1 MISVVIYNNLAT
13 TWERV
18 TMWRLRMISDHHVKD
33 AVGENLVLLPYGEV
47 PKLWVAKSMDVWV
60 ASIMHLLLGTHY
72 LI

>member
-1 MISVVIYNNLAT
+1 
-13 TWERV
+13 
-18 TMWRLRMISDHHVKD
+18 MISDHHVKD